1 MLIKGG
7 LPGSFLT
14 GVAEGLEKHE
24 LLAGNLWPK
33 PGWLNRT
40 KNNFI
45 LNHYA
50 YHQQQS
56 FK

>member
-40 KNNFI
+40 AQKTI
-45 LNHYA
+45 L
-50 YHQQQS
+50 
-56 FK
+56 F